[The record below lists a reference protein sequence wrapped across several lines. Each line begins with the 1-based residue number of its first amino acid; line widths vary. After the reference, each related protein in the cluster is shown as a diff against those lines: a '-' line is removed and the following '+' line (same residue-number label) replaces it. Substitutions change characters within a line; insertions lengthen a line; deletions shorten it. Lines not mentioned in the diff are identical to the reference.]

1 MVAPV
6 PQHIAPPF
14 AGLPQDLA
22 RRLLVGGYGPGL
34 AQARDAALA
43 AGPRHA
49 ALADALARGVFE
61 GAPFWPEAAA
71 LVLARDAARPFLPPP
86 LAASAR
92 AVAAAAQAPAPDP
105 YFDRL
110 AARRDI
116 AKMLAYL
123 LSRHEKA
130 PQDPLPLYRLSVF
143 APMILG
149 PGGAGGELF
158 ARVRDAFA
166 GLTGALAPLGAL
178 TAAACDL
185 LAGRAAA
192 ARDACLALLPAFPAC
207 AARQL
212 LAEALLRLG
221 DRDGAVA
228 ALAAVVAA
236 RPWDAL
242 ALGRLHDLAM
252 GADAAH
258 APLPGTLAVLLYSY
272 NNARLLDATL
282 AALAETEGA
291 FAPAGGGPQ
300 FFALDNGSGDD
311 TAAVLAG
318 WRERLG
324 GRLHVVRLPVNIGA
338 PAARNWLASLPEVR
352 AREFVAYLDDDA
364 LAPPDWL
371 GRLGAAV
378 AAHSGAGVWGCR
390 IVGRDAPAFVQ
401 CADSHIFP
409 TPRQGDGFGRA
420 FDLASPWLVT
430 PDWGQYALMRPCATV
445 TGCCHLFRTDV
456 LAETGNFDIR
466 FSPTQYDDLDHDLRL
481 LLAGKVPV
489 CQGHLA
495 VVHAKATGGAALP
508 GGANYAL
515 GFANQFKLHHK
526 YDDAAVNRAATAAFA
541 ALADDAVAKRRRLS
555 EMGLVAG
562 EGEGARGC

>member
-1 MVAPV
+1 MAAPASAYDV
-6 PQHIAPPF
+6 PPF

-34 AQARDAALA
+34 APARDAALA

-71 LVLARDAARPFLPPP
+71 LVASRDEARPFLPPP

-92 AVAAAAQAPAPDP
+92 AVAVAAKAPAPDP

-143 APMILG
+143 APMVLG
-149 PGGAGGELF
+149 PDGAGGELF
-158 ARVRDAFA
+158 DRVRDAFA
-166 GLTGALAPLGAL
+166 GLDGALAPLGAL
-178 TAAACDL
+178 TAAAFDL

-242 ALGRLHDLAM
+242 ALGRLHDLAT

-258 APLPGTLAVLLYSY
+258 APLLGTLAVLLYSY

-300 FFALDNGSGDD
+300 FFALDNGSGDN

-338 PAARNWLASLPEVR
+338 PAARNWLASLSEVR
-352 AREFVAYLDDDA
+352 ARDFVAYLDDDA

-378 AAHSGAGVWGCR
+378 AAHPGAGVWGCR

-401 CADSHIFP
+401 CADSHLMP
-409 TPRQGDGFGRA
+409 TPRDGDGFGRG

-430 PDWGQYALMRPCATV
+430 PDFGQYDQMRPCATV

-456 LAETGNFDIR
+456 LAETGPFDIR

-481 LLAGKVPV
+481 LLAGNVPL

-526 YDDAAVNRAATAAFA
+526 YDDAAIARAASVAFA
-541 ALADDAVAKRRRLS
+541 VLADDALAKRRRIREL
-555 EMGLVAG
+555 GLLAG

>member
-1 MVAPV
+1 MDAPA
-6 PQHIAPPF
+6 PQDVAPPF
-14 AGLPQDLA
+14 AGLPQGLA

-49 ALADALARGVFE
+49 ALADSLACGVFE

-71 LVLARDAARPFLPPP
+71 LVLSRDAARPFLPPP

-92 AVAAAAQAPAPDP
+92 AVAAAATAPAPDP

-116 AKMLAYL
+116 AKMLSYL

-130 PQDPLPLYRLSVF
+130 PQDPLPLYRLSEF
-143 APMILG
+143 APRVLG

-158 ARVRDAFA
+158 ARTRDVFA
-166 GLTGALAPLGAL
+166 GLAGAFAPLGAL
-178 TAAACDL
+178 TAAAFDL
-185 LAGRAAA
+185 LTGRATA
-192 ARDACLALLPAFPAC
+192 ARDACLALLPLFPAC

-212 LAEALLRLG
+212 LAEALLRLR

-242 ALGRLHDLAM
+242 ALGRLHDLAT

-258 APLPGTLAVLLYSY
+258 APLPGALAVLLYSY

-291 FAPAGGGPQ
+291 FAPAGGGPL

-318 WRERLG
+318 WRERLA

-352 AREFVAYLDDDA
+352 AREFAAYLDDDA

-378 AAHSGAGVWGCR
+378 AAHPGAGVWGCR
-390 IVGRDAPAFVQ
+390 IVGRDAPAFAQ
-401 CADSHIFP
+401 CADSHLFP
-409 TPRQGDGFGRA
+409 TPREGDGFGRA

-430 PDWGQYALMRPCATV
+430 PDFGQYALMRPCATV
-445 TGCCHLFRTDV
+445 TGCCHLFRADV

-526 YDDAAVNRAATAAFA
+526 YDDAAIDRAASAAFA
-541 ALADDAVAKRRRLS
+541 ALADDAAAKRRRLM
-555 EMGLVAG
+555 EMGLLAA
-562 EGEGARGC
+562 EGEGGRGC